1 MTNQIK
7 PNLKSNDDKYRYAM
21 KCHLCNSVTSF
32 MAGNKPD
39 YDGFLTVMSMYSP
52 ETFQYC
58 DECVGITCHKLVG
71 YSAND

>member
-1 MTNQIK
+1 
-7 PNLKSNDDKYRYAM
+7 
-21 KCHLCNSVTSF
+21 